1 MVTWMHGGHGDIGN
15 HIEGLG
21 FIMHKGISM
30 NMQIEIR
37 ILVGTF
43 ITHTI
48 NIEAC
53 LISRVAFI
61 L

>member
-1 MVTWMHGGHGDIGN
+1 MVTRINGGHGDIGN

-21 FIMHKGISM
+21 FIVHKGISI

-37 ILVGTF
+37 VMVGTF

-48 NIEAC
+48 NTEAS
-53 LISRVAFI
+53 LI
-61 L
+61 